1 MANPFDSIT
10 EDPLDQI
17 LNHIAEQGKPP
28 KAPPASYK
36 PHFEQPCDKCRGT
49 GRFVGYTGKVF
60 GQCFACKGSGKLM
73 FKTSPA
79 DRAKAQASRERK
91 SNEAAANTAREFDA
105 WKLAN
110 AAEWA
115 WILANPKFDFATS
128 MVEALAKYG
137 SLTDGQMAAIRK
149 CIARNG
155 ERKQAAV
162 NREASAPTIDITK
175 IEAAFSKAKASKLQ
189 YPKLLLDTFKFQP
202 AGPASKWAGSIYV
215 TDATEMGQ
223 DGRGLYLGRI
233 TDGKLVVTRGCG
245 EERQARILAAAAS
258 PAEAA
263 IKYGHMSGSCSCC
276 GRRLDNPESV
286 ARGIGPIC
294 YAKYF

>member
-17 LNHIAEQGKPP
+17 LNHIAEQGKQA

-36 PHFEQPCDKCRGT
+36 PHFEQPCDKCRGS
-49 GRFVGYTGKVF
+49 GRFVGYTGKIL
-60 GQCFACKGSGKLM
+60 GSCFACKGTGKLM

-79 DRAKAQASRERK
+79 DRAKAQAARYRK
-91 SNEAAANTAREFDA
+91 EEQKDADRILEIEA

-110 AAEWA
+110 PAEYG
-115 WILANPKFDFATS
+115 WIMGNGKFDFAVS
-128 MVEALAKYG
+128 MGEALGKYG

-202 AGPASKWAGSIYV
+202 AGPASKWVGSIYV

-223 DGRGLYLGRI
+223 DGRPLYLGRI

-276 GRRLDNPESV
+276 GRRLDNP
-286 ARGIGPIC
+286 
-294 YAKYF
+294 